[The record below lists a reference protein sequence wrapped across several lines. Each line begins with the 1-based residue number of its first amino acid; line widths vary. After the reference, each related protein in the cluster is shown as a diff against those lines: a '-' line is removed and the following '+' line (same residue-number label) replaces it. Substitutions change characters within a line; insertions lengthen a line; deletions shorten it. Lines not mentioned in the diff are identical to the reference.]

1 MTTLTQIAVPFHNA
15 ELYVVEYEGQ
25 PYTPMKTIVEGMGL
39 DWKSQFVKLKQR
51 FAQGMVEITIPTNS
65 GLQTM
70 LCLLLRKLPAWLYS
84 IHSNKV
90 KPELRDTVIMYQ
102 NECDDVLWDYWTK
115 GQAINKRHTVSP
127 EQKSILQEVVERKAG
142 DQRALRAQIWT
153 RHNRHFNI
161 NSYHEL
167 LAIHFDDAVKYL
179 EEMEVKGKIAQT
191 SFELLAA
198 DTTNKVMDY
207 YGALHRE
214 IKRLGGKAPDSPEF
228 DEDTL
233 VRATVTRMVQ
243 GSRMMLHMGYDNK
256 PTIQLIPSDN
266 WILGSDNIAQI
277 IGDPDG
283 PKKEL
288 LPDIIQAAVKRLSK

>member
-1 MTTLTQIAVPFHNA
+1 T
-15 ELYVVEYEGQ
+15 
-25 PYTPMKTIVEGMGL
+25 
-39 DWKSQFVKLKQR
+39 
-51 FAQGMVEITIPTNS
+51 
-65 GLQTM
+65 
-70 LCLLLRKLPAWLYS
+70 
-84 IHSNKV
+84 
-90 KPELRDTVIMYQ
+90 
-102 NECDDVLWDYWTK
+102 
-115 GQAINKRHTVSP
+115 P
-127 EQKSILQEVVERKAG
+127 EQKSTLQEIVERKAG

-167 LAIHFDDAVKYL
+167 LTIHFDDAVKYL
-179 EEMEVKGKIAQT
+179 EEMEVKGKIEQT

-207 YGALHRE
+207 YWALHQE
-214 IKRLGGKAPDSPEF
+214 IKRLGGKVPDAPKF

-266 WILGSDNIAQI
+266 WILSSDNIAQI
-277 IGDPDG
+277 IGDPSG

-288 LPDIIQAAVKRLSK
+288 LPEIIQAAAKRLTK